1 MAKTLVI
8 LFSRAGENYV
18 QGRIEN
24 LARGNTEVAV
34 EYACKVS
41 PMDVFPDF
49 FISFLAEPL
58 SLLGGRGKKFT
69 LYVAPV

>member
-1 MAKTLVI
+1 MVEKPGGPHS
-8 LFSRAGENYV
+8 FQAGELQFN
-18 QGRIEN
+18 
-24 LARGNTEVAV
+24 
-34 EYACKVS
+34 S
-41 PMDVFPDF
+41 FPDF